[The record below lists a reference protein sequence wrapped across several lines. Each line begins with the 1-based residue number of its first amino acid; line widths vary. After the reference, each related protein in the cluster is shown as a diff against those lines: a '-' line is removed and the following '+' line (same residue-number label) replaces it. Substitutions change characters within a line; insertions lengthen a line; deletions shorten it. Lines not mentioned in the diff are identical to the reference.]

1 MAIDLKACESSN
13 LAAHGYDPETRTLA
27 VKFKNGGVWH
37 YANVPPEVHAG
48 LCAAASKGG
57 YFAKAI
63 RPKYKGKE
71 Q

>member
-1 MAIDLKACESSN
+1 MAIELKACESSN

-27 VKFKNGGVWH
+27 VRFKSGGVWH
-37 YANVPPEVHAG
+37 YSGVPLEVHEG

-57 YFAKAI
+57 YFATKI
-63 RPKYKGKE
+63 LPKYKGAK